1 MLKESLAVAIF
12 ALGASVA
19 AAQPNLTMVPKQEVR
34 CVSTTMTSAFFLKID
49 EIRGDSLDK
58 CHHDEIELM
67 AFQNSG
73 NTITVTKKIDISSP
87 RLYLFALEGR
97 AIPEAILTV
106 LESGAQRRILRYT
119 MKNAVV
125 SSIDQVARSD
135 NRETVQFRFS
145 SLKTETETSTATAG
159 SSSSRPTTVSFTL
172 GQSQS
177 AASALNSGVS
187 AGRIQD
193 FVVVKPLDASSPRLM
208 QAKQSGQMIPEIVI
222 TLHPGS
228 DWLTYKLTDVLVAS
242 DVQEGGGSG
251 QSETVHLKPSKVM
264 FEYNSGSRQGAPVKA
279 GWNVK
284 AQKKV

>member
-12 ALGASVA
+12 AFGAHVA
-19 AAQPNLTMVPKQEVR
+19 AAQPKLIIVPKPETR

-73 NTITVTKKIDISSP
+73 NAITVTKKIDISSP
-87 RLYLFALEGR
+87 RMYLLALEGR

-106 LESGAQRRILRYT
+106 LESGSQRRIMRYT

-125 SSIDQVARSD
+125 SSIDQVAGSD
-135 NRETVQFRFS
+135 NRETVQLRFS
-145 SLKTETETSTATAG
+145 KLITETETSTATAG
-159 SSSSRPTTVSFTL
+159 SSSSRPITVSFAL

-177 AASALNSGVS
+177 AASALNSGAS
-187 AGRIQD
+187 AGRIQE
-193 FVVVKPLDASSPRLM
+193 FVLVKPLDASSPKLM
-208 QAKQSGQMIPEIVI
+208 QAKQSGQLIPEIVI
-222 TLHPGS
+222 TLRPGS
-228 DWLTYKLTDVLVAS
+228 DSLTYKLTDVQIVS
-242 DVQEGGGSG
+242 DVQQGSGSG

-264 FEYNSGSRQGAPVKA
+264 LEYNSGSRQGASVRA
-279 GWNVK
+279 GWDVK
-284 AQKKV
+284 AQKRV